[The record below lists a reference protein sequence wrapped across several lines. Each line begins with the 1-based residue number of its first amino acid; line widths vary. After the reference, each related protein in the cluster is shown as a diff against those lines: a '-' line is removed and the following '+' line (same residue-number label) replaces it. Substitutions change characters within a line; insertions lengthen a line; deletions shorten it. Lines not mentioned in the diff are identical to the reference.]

1 MFHTSIF
8 SPGARNENNFSRNHS
23 LRVITR
29 KIIIVSQQEID
40 KKSKE
45 TGRQSQTFDVNM
57 SAAPSL
63 TASDDVQH
71 GLKTV
76 DRPQNDFWQ
85 LNKIRVVQ
93 GEEILRM
100 LLRNKGRGIWKH
112 AFPISYNKPDS
123 AENLV

>member
-1 MFHTSIF
+1 MIY
-8 SPGARNENNFSRNHS
+8 
-23 LRVITR
+23 
-29 KIIIVSQQEID
+29 SQQEID
-40 KKSKE
+40 KISKE
-45 TGRQSQTFDVNM
+45 TGRQSQTFDVNLF
-57 SAAPSL
+57 AAPSL

-112 AFPISYNKPDS
+112 AFPISYNKLNS

>member
-1 MFHTSIF
+1 MFYTSIF
-8 SPGARNENNFSRNHS
+8 SPGTRNENNCSRNHS

-45 TGRQSQTFDVNM
+45 TGRQSQTFDVNL

-85 LNKIRVVQ
+85 LFREVSDQI
-93 GEEILRM
+93 
-100 LLRNKGRGIWKH
+100 
-112 AFPISYNKPDS
+112 
-123 AENLV
+123 